1 MIAKMGA
8 FLPDAGDVYNFKQNN
23 SKDTVFK
30 A

>member
-1 MIAKMGA
+1 MIVKVCA
-8 FLPDAGDVYNFKQNN
+8 FLAEGGDVYNFKQNR